1 MLSELT
7 APPKCGTTSMRA
19 DYSLIGTARRRS
31 GLRLD
36 RLSDLI
42 PYALETD
49 WPVEAGGFK
58 HTHFGIRS
66 ASVDHGLRLSFDVQ
80 YNQWP
85 AMCTYGM
92 LQQNRSTG
100 SKMNA
105 ITMVR
110 QPLRICVRIFRA
122 RRDSVCVRELAEAG
136 SAKPH

>member
-58 HTHFGIRS
+58 PLH
-66 ASVDHGLRLSFDVQ
+66 
-80 YNQWP
+80 
-85 AMCTYGM
+85 
-92 LQQNRSTG
+92 
-100 SKMNA
+100 
-105 ITMVR
+105 
-110 QPLRICVRIFRA
+110 LRIEFAKTLRSGREYSNCASRLKLSCRTLSPKTVSGHDRQLRI
-122 RRDSVCVRELAEAG
+122 
-136 SAKPH
+136 